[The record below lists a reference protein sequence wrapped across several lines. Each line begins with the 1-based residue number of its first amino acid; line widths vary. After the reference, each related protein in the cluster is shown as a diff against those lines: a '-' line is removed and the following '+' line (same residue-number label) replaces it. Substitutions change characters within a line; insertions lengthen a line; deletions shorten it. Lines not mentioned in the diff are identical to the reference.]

1 MEAAWKSNNIKT
13 EMQASLPPLVVDA
26 LVQTEVVSREN
37 EACQTEKS
45 TGIDCEVQ
53 ANPERRTLC
62 TQTIKQEIQ
71 TEIAMPNT
79 ICAHRFGLKN
89 DKKRE
94 VSSIENS
101 TPSLDGALSS
111 NVSSVQGK
119 TRDHLAKPKRF
130 KGGSKGQPKRFK
142 GRCFLKL

>member
-1 MEAAWKSNNIKT
+1 METALKSNNIKT
-13 EMQASLPPLVVDA
+13 EMQAA
-26 LVQTEVVSREN
+26 VQTDVVSREN
-37 EACQTEKS
+37 EACQTEKLI
-45 TGIDCEVQ
+45 GIDCEVQ

-62 TQTIKQEIQ
+62 STSQVCTQTIKLEIQ
-71 TEIAMPNT
+71 TEIGMPNT
-79 ICAHRFGLKN
+79 IFSHRFGSKN
-89 DKKRE
+89 DKKRK

-111 NVSSVQGK
+111 NISSVHGK

-130 KGGSKGQPKRFK
+130 KGRLQGEPKRFK

>member
-1 MEAAWKSNNIKT
+1 METALKSNNINT
-13 EMQASLPPLVVDA
+13 EMQAPLPPQVMDA
-26 LVQTEVVSREN
+26 LVQTDVVSREN

-79 ICAHRFGLKN
+79 ICSHRFGLKN
-89 DKKRE
+89 AKKRK
-94 VSSIENS
+94 VSSIEKS
-101 TPSLDGALSS
+101 TPSRDDDLPS
-111 NVSSVQGK
+111 NTSSVQGK
-119 TRDHLAKPKRF
+119 IRDHHAKTEF
-130 KGGSKGQPKRFK
+130 
-142 GRCFLKL
+142 

>member
-1 MEAAWKSNNIKT
+1 METALKSNNIQT
-13 EMQASLPPLVVDA
+13 EMQAALPPLVMDA
-26 LVQTEVVSREN
+26 FVQTDVAPREN

-79 ICAHRFGLKN
+79 ICGHRFGLKN
-89 DKKRE
+89 AKKRK
-94 VSSIENS
+94 VSSINNS
-101 TPSLDGALSS
+101 TPTLDDSPSS
-111 NVSSVQGK
+111 NTSSVQGK
-119 TRDHLAKPKRF
+119 IRDHHAKTE
-130 KGGSKGQPKRFK
+130 
-142 GRCFLKL
+142 L

>member
-1 MEAAWKSNNIKT
+1 METALKSHNINT
-13 EMQASLPPLVVDA
+13 EMQAALPPLVDA
-26 LVQTEVVSREN
+26 LVQTDVVSREN

-79 ICAHRFGLKN
+79 ICSHRFGLKKA
-89 DKKRE
+89 KKRKL
-94 VSSIENS
+94 SSIENS
-101 TPSLDGALSS
+101 TPILDDETEDRHEP
-111 NVSSVQGK
+111 QGK
-119 TRDHLAKPKRF
+119 TKDRHAKIEFYNNSQTKNIKNIF
-130 KGGSKGQPKRFK
+130 
-142 GRCFLKL
+142 